1 MPVTRTILILST
13 YPIVEPK
20 HGGQV
25 RLLNIKKAYEKAGWD
40 VVTIA
45 VYPEESYSK
54 VVAGDNDIPFPAHSP
69 YRFFKGRNIP
79 FVTDLVTGNFAAA
92 EDGAWPDLLKRLPAR
107 LDAIHVEQP
116 WLWPAAVKVK
126 TLPGYASALLIYG
139 SQNIEEPLKRGI
151 LKDFGI
157 AAEDALDTL
166 RLLEIEAARS
176 ADVAVAVTQEE
187 VDVLKSWGV
196 GSALL
201 VPNGIAS
208 WDAEPDA
215 LAEWREKLPKHPW
228 LLYVA
233 SAHPPNFTG
242 LAQVFGGSLACFPPL
257 SRLVIAGSVT
267 EHAYRVLNETR
278 WSELNL
284 SRMQLLFALADRDL
298 AAVKSLAHG
307 FVLPIPYG
315 GGSNIK
321 TAEAL
326 HSGAYVVG
334 TPQALRGFETFSDL
348 PEVHIGQDTKG
359 FQEAIRNV
367 LSLAPKM
374 PLDKDSPSFER
385 RKGLLWEIRL
395 EQLTNAV
402 ENAMKKKVHIGQD
415 MV

>member
-1 MPVTRTILILST
+1 MPATRTILILST

-54 VVAGDNDIPFPAHSP
+54 AVAGDNDIPFPAHSP
-69 YRFFKGRNIP
+69 YRFFEGRNIP

-116 WLWPAAVKVK
+116 WLWPAAVKLK
-126 TLPGYASALLIYG
+126 TMPGYASALMIYG
-139 SQNIEEPLKRGI
+139 SQNIEEPLKRDI
-151 LKDFGI
+151 FRDFGVT
-157 AAEDALDTL
+157 AGDALETL
-166 RLLEIEAARS
+166 QSLEVEAARS
-176 ADVAVAVTQEE
+176 ADIAVAVTQEE

-196 GSALL
+196 DEAVL

-208 WDAEPDA
+208 WDADPGA
-215 LAEWREKLPKHPW
+215 LAEWREKLPKYPW

-242 LAQVFGGSLACFPPL
+242 LAQVFGSSLACFPPQC
-257 SRLVIAGSVT
+257 RLVIAGGVT

-284 SRMQLLFALADRDL
+284 SRMQLLFTLSDRDL

-307 FVLPIPYG
+307 FVLPIPFG

-326 HSGAYVVG
+326 YSGAYVVG

-348 PEVHIGQDTKG
+348 HEVYIGQDVKG
-359 FQEAIRNV
+359 FQKAIRNV
-367 LSLAPKM
+367 LSLPPKM
-374 PLDKDSPSFER
+374 PLEKNSPPFER
-385 RKGLLWEIRL
+385 RRSLLWEVRL
-395 EQLTNAV
+395 EQLTKVV
-402 ENAMKKKVHIGQD
+402 ENAMTKKVRSGQD
-415 MV
+415 LV